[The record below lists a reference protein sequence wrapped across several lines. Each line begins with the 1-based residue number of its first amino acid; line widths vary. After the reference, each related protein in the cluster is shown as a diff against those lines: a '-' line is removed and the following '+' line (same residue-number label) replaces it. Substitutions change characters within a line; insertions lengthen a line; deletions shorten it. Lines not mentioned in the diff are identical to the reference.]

1 MRASFALSL
10 FIILFVAVSGAW
22 GGAIT
27 IQNPSF
33 ESPSCGTSGPAYCA
47 PADWVLTDSIPADG
61 GGDAEAFMPEA
72 GVWNSIPNGS
82 QVGYSNGPGDS
93 LSQVL
98 TGNSV
103 VANTTYTLS
112 VWVSEQGDIPST
124 FSPVIELLAGSY
136 TLIDLTAANP
146 EGNVAPTQPGGAGTP
161 YTWVDWTGTY
171 TSGASGGA
179 IGQTLKIYLSA
190 GGIQT
195 DYDELSLNASPDS
208 PGGVPEPAV
217 FALVGAGLLGLVTR
231 RRFAK

>member
-10 FIILFVAVSGAW
+10 FIILFVAVSGVW

-33 ESPSCGTSGPAYCA
+33 ESPLCGTTAPAYCQ
-47 PADWVLTDSIPADG
+47 PQYWKTTESIPANG

-72 GVWNSIPNGS
+72 GVWNSIPNGT
-82 QVGYSNGPGDS
+82 QVGYSNGPGDT

-98 TGNSV
+98 SDSV
-103 VANTTYTLS
+103 LANTTYTLS

-124 FSPVIELLAGSY
+124 FSPVIELLAGSF
-136 TLIDLTAANP
+136 TLIGLTASNP
-146 EGNVAPTQPGGAGTP
+146 EGNVAPTETGAAGTP
-161 YTWVDWTGTY
+161 YNWVDWTATY

-179 IGQTLKIYLSA
+179 IGQPLKIYLSA

-195 DYDELSLNASPDS
+195 DYDELSLTSTWNDPN
-208 PGGVPEPAV
+208 GVPEPAV
-217 FALVGAGLLGLVTR
+217 FVLVGAGLLGLLTR
-231 RRFAK
+231 SRFAK